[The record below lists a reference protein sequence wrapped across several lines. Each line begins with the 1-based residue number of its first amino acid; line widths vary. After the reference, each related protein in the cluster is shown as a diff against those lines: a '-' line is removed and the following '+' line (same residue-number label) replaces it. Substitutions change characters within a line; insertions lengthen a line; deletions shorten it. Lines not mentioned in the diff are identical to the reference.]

1 MECGSG
7 SKCVS
12 TTGPKIGSE
21 PLLMC
26 GPNDANGCKTKDDNK
41 HCLCDTDLCNKQL
54 QSSAGRFVSYW
65 SLITFAVIISVY

>member
-7 SKCVS
+7 SKCAS

-21 PLLMC
+21 PLLIC
-26 GPNDANGCKTKDDNK
+26 GPNEENGCFTKDDNK
-41 HCLCDTDLCNKQL
+41 NCLCDTDLCNK

-65 SLITFAVIISVY
+65 SLITFAVIVSIY